1 MVNVLNIRLQPD
13 SMYVVANLL
22 PTEDDLL
29 TITPNKLSIDSSIM
43 FLGIAATTAAWINL
57 RQE

>member
-1 MVNVLNIRLQPD
+1 VCRITIRRPD

-22 PTEDDLL
+22 PTEHDLL